1 MPAPLETDRTMW
13 FKNLTLLRWIEPF
26 PFTAEALAARLE
38 QCVFQPCPSHQPSAA
53 GWTPPLGRKALDLV
67 HGVNNR
73 LLMCLRTE
81 EKVLPAMVVN
91 QALAERIAVIE
102 DQEGRPVRRREKQD
116 LRDQLVQDLL
126 PRALTRSRLGYAYL
140 DAAAGW
146 LVVDS
151 AAPRGVEEI
160 TSMLRKTLDS
170 LPVAPPRVV
179 WSPSA
184 IMTAWLAEGGAP
196 AGFALGDVC
205 ELREGGDA
213 GGIVRC
219 RGQDLTGDEMR
230 SHLHAG
236 KQVTRLGLIWDERI
250 AFVLD
255 ESLVVRRLQFL
266 DVVRESLRDTATAS
280 PEAVFDAEFAL
291 MTGELALL
299 LPRLL
304 ELFGGET

>member
-1 MPAPLETDRTMW
+1 MTMW
-13 FKNLTLLRWIEPF
+13 FKNLTLLRLVEPF
-26 PFTAEALAARLE
+26 PFTAEALATRLE
-38 QCVFQPCPSHQPSAA
+38 RYVFQPCPSHQPSAA
-53 GWTPPLGRKALDLV
+53 GWTPPLGRKAVDLV
-67 HGVNNR
+67 HGVNGR
-73 LLMCLRTE
+73 LLLCLKTE
-81 EKVLPAMVVN
+81 EKVLPALAVN
-91 QALAERIAVIE
+91 QVLAECIATIE
-102 DQEGRPVRRREKQD
+102 DQQGRPVRRREKLE

-140 DAAAGW
+140 DPAAGW

-151 AAPRGVEEI
+151 ASPRGVEEI
-160 TSMLRKTLDS
+160 TGMLRQTLDS
-170 LPVAPPRVV
+170 LPVAPLRVA
-179 WSPSA
+179 WSPTA
-184 IMTAWLAEGGAP
+184 IMTTWVAGGGAP
-196 AGFALGDVC
+196 AEYALGDVC
-205 ELREGGDA
+205 ELREGGDV

-219 RGQDLTGDEMR
+219 RGQDLTGDEIR
-230 SHLHAG
+230 GHLQAG

-255 ESLVVRRLQFL
+255 EALVARRLQFL

-304 ELFGGET
+304 ELFGGEA